1 MKLETVGAEVAADAL
16 VAILERDGAVILE
29 GLASVAQMERARE
42 ELAPWLELPVEASPL
57 GNDRFK
63 GMRTLRTS
71 SLLAKSA
78 ACRELAMTPRVLE
91 VLDRVLGPQCA
102 TYQLSWTQA
111 IRIAPGE
118 AAQVPHRDTNMYPFA
133 RPGPEC
139 FVNSI
144 WALTEFT
151 AENGGTVVYPGSH
164 LWSDERVPT
173 AEDEAVS
180 VAMAPG
186 SVVLYYGSAYHG
198 GGANRSSVDRIGI
211 GLAYT
216 LGWLRQE
223 ENQYLACP
231 LELARTFPVPL
242 QKLMG
247 YDGHHPFLGWHEGA
261 DFEWHAGKGQRKR
274 YSTALRGRGSSA
286 PAEPRRPSS

>member
-1 MKLETVGAEVAADAL
+1 MPLESVPAAAPAERL
-16 VAILERDGAVILE
+16 VEVLERDGAVIVE
-29 GLASVAQMERARE
+29 GLATPAAMGRIGD
-42 ELAPWLELPVEASPL
+42 ELAPWLTLPIEKSPL

-63 GMRTLRTS
+63 GMKTLRTS
-71 SLLAKSA
+71 SLIAKSPG
-78 ACRELAMTPRVLE
+78 CRDLATTPRVLE

-118 AAQVPHRDTNMYPFA
+118 IAQVAHRDTNMYPFA

-139 FVNSI
+139 FVNTI

-151 AENGGTVVYPGSH
+151 KENGGTVLYPGSH
-164 LWSDERVPT
+164 LWSDARVPT
-173 AEDEAVS
+173 PDDE
-180 VAMAPG
+180 VAHVEMAPG
-186 SVVLYYGSAYHG
+186 SVVIYYGSAYHG
-198 GGANRSSVDRIGI
+198 GGANVTTDRDRIGI

-231 LELARTFPVPL
+231 PEIARDLPEAL
-242 QKLMG
+242 RNLIG
-247 YDGHHPFLGWHEGA
+247 YAGHYPFLGWHEGA
-261 DFEWHAGKGQRKR
+261 DPALHKGAGQRKK
-274 YSTALRGRGSSA
+274 YTTSLKGRG
-286 PAEPRRPSS
+286 